1 MKTTKTLLVF
11 FLKETKNIPVDVVFF
26 IVVVHIVRC
35 VRSRDDVIAVK
46 RNEKN
51 FFWSKINS
59 KPKPMSI
66 EDLE

>member
-1 MKTTKTLLVF
+1 MF
-11 FLKETKNIPVDVVFF
+11 FLKETKNILADIVFF

-35 VRSRDDVIAVK
+35 VRSRDDVITVK
-46 RNEKN
+46 RNEKI
-51 FFWSKINS
+51 FFWSKIIS